1 MEPLLLLL
9 VCILL
14 LGSMGTAWWQ
24 WSRSRRFEERLDEF
38 SALTLVPDRLQA
50 LSRSL
55 EDLDPPQLRAELDAL
70 RRALEWIEDLAAVP
84 PGATSKVAGVER
96 SRQVR
101 ALVGRYLRDDGC
113 RSVNILDPEEELEGD
128 ELEVRVEC
136 LRDGLRVLG
145 TVKVSGNN
153 VESTDLDSSY
163 TMFP

>member
-1 MEPLLLLL
+1 METLLLLL
-9 VCILL
+9 VCVLL
-14 LGSMGTAWWQ
+14 IGSMGTAWWQ

-50 LSRSL
+50 LARSL

-70 RRALEWIEDLAAVP
+70 RRALDRIEDLAAVP
-84 PGATSKVAGVER
+84 PGTSVKAEGVER

-101 ALVGRYLRDDGC
+101 ALVGRHLREEGC
-113 RSVNILDPEEELEGD
+113 RAVNILDSEDALEEEELA
-128 ELEVRVEC
+128 VRVEC

-145 TVKVSGNN
+145 TVKVSGNQ

>member
-1 MEPLLLLL
+1 M
-9 VCILL
+9 
-14 LGSMGTAWWQ
+14 
-24 WSRSRRFEERLDEF
+24 
-38 SALTLVPDRLQA
+38 
-50 LSRSL
+50 
-55 EDLDPPQLRAELDAL
+55 
-70 RRALEWIEDLAAVP
+70 
-84 PGATSKVAGVER
+84 
-96 SRQVR
+96 R